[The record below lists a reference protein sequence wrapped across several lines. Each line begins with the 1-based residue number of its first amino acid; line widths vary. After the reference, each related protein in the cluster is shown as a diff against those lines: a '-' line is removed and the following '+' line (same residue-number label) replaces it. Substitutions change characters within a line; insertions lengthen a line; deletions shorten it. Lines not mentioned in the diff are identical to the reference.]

1 MRATSSI
8 DLSRLRKRCPMKVL
22 MLSTDAS
29 ILESGSESWHRMKDY
44 GTLTDRLDIIVCTA
58 GPEKPELKISET
70 TRAIPTNS
78 RSKLLYVPDIV
89 RAAKKAYPERADK
102 PASRVAGLSVTSQ
115 DPFET
120 GLAGWLIA
128 RRLRAKLQLQ
138 VHTDFLSPYFSRE
151 SLKNRI
157 RVMLAKWLL
166 PKADGIRVVSER
178 IKRSIINLGLP
189 EAKIIVLPIFVDVV
203 KIQSERIT
211 VDLHKKYPQFD
222 FIILM
227 ASRLELEKNV
237 RLAIDA
243 MKEIVKK
250 YPKTGL
256 VIVGSG
262 SLKKELERQVRELD
276 LEDNVKFEGWISDL
290 ETYISY
296 YRTSD
301 AYLLCS
307 NYEGYGLVLIIAASA
322 GLPII
327 TTDVGVAGE
336 MKIKDSGLV
345 VRVCDKQAIVDKIIT
360 LRSDE
365 NLRKGLRLRA
375 KEFVTEQEFKT
386 KEEYLKRYKQS
397 WEMALQQRN

>member
-1 MRATSSI
+1 
-8 DLSRLRKRCPMKVL
+8 

-44 GTLTDRLDIIVCTA
+44 GTLADRLDIIVCTSGA
-58 GPEKPELKISET
+58 PKREIAISAN

-78 RSKLLYVPDIV
+78 RSKLWYVRDML
-89 RAAKKAYPERADK
+89 
-102 PASRVAGLSVTSQ
+102 RVAKRVISTDVDLVTAQ

-120 GLAGWLIA
+120 GLAGWLLA
-128 RRLRAKLQLQ
+128 RRLKAKLQLQ
-138 VHTDFLSPYFSRE
+138 IHTDFLSPYFTD
-151 SLKNRI
+151 SLKNSI
-157 RVMLAKWLL
+157 RVWLAKWLL
-166 PKADGIRVVSER
+166 PKVHSIRVVSER
-178 IKRSIINLGLP
+178 IKNSLLDLGLP
-189 EAKIIVLPIFVDVV
+189 EGNIIVLPIFVDVE
-203 KIQSERIT
+203 KIESEPIT

-222 FIILM
+222 FIVLM
-227 ASRLELEKNV
+227 ASRLEREKNIE
-237 RLAIDA
+237 LAIHA
-243 MKEIVKK
+243 MQEIVKK

-262 SLKKELERQVRELD
+262 SLEGELKRQVREFG
-276 LEDNVKFEGWISDL
+276 LEDVIKFEDWISDS

-307 NYEGYGLVLIIAASA
+307 NYEGYGLVLIMAAST
-322 GLPII
+322 GLPIV
-327 TTDVGVAGE
+327 TTDVGIAGE

-345 VRVCDKQAIVDKIIT
+345 VHVRDKQAIIDAIVK